1 MYEECLP
8 KHMDGLIIW
17 EESQNKKKITFN
29 SLIYDSATHLVAE
42 TVYYCH

>member
-8 KHMDGLIIW
+8 KHMDSLIIW